1 MSDTDVITNLS
12 EEIARTIN
20 KQVLIDLTLTPTT
33 RLINVDKVDNEVIK
47 DWLRS
52 KQSSTWAIYSI
63 SSEDSLEKA
72 ASWFKSELDKFVS
85 HLYQSS

>member
-1 MSDTDVITNLS
+1 MSNTDVITNLS

-20 KQVLIDLTLTPTT
+20 KQVLIDLTLTPTA

-72 ASWFKSELDKFVS
+72 ATWFKGELDKFVA

>member
-1 MSDTDVITNLS
+1 MTNTDVISNLS

-20 KQVLIDLTLTPTT
+20 KQVLIDLTLTPTA

-52 KQSSTWAIYSI
+52 KQSITWAIYSI
-63 SSEDSLEKA
+63 SSDDSLEKA
-72 ASWFKSELDKFVS
+72 ATWFKSELDKFVA
-85 HLYQSS
+85 HIYQSA